1 MVTKRVVVA
10 CLGMLVWFALTA
22 QHARAGDTDCSISGA
37 TCGFGAVFAVS
48 GPSALVSAGFTAT
61 VSETVYLSA
70 GVYTYVYTISDIS
83 GATLHGG
90 SVGTGVAPP
99 LFDRFDSSLNY
110 GIVTDATTAGNN
122 DTIFDFAPNNLFVG
136 FNHVAPGTS
145 LTFYAQSTF
154 GPTTGTLGVVNSAT
168 SASAHVLAPLPE
180 PTLASLLGSSLVFM
194 LGVPLAGWLR
204 QRNS

>member
-22 QHARAGDTDCSISGA
+22 QHARAGDTDCSISGL
-37 TCGFGAVFAVS
+37 TCGFGAVVAVQ
-48 GPSALVSAGFTAT
+48 GPTPLVSAGFTAT
-61 VSETVYLSA
+61 FSETVFFSA

-90 SVGTGVAPP
+90 STGTGVLPT
-99 LFDRFDSSLNY
+99 LFDRFDSTLSY
-110 GIVTDATTAGNN
+110 GIVTDLTSGTN
-122 DTIFDFAPNNLFVG
+122 DDTGFDFAPNNLFVG

-154 GPTTGTLGVVNSAT
+154 GPTNGVLGVINGASSANNT
-168 SASAHVLAPLPE
+168 ALDPLPE